1 MKKHANN
8 LTFELVFSPSGHAF
22 IRKWMLL
29 SDPGDKE
36 AEDEEAVSVHA
47 QLNNLINNKVNFL
60 LNKFHSFFSW
70 C

>member
-8 LTFELVFSPSGHAF
+8 LTVELLFSLSGHAF

-47 QLNNLINNKVNFL
+47 Q
-60 LNKFHSFFSW
+60 
-70 C
+70 